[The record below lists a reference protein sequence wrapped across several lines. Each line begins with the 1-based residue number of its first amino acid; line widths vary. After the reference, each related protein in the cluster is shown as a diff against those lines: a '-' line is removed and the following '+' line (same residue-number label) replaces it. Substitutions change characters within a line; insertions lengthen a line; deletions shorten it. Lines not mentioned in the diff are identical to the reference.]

1 MSLKKEEKRCFT
13 NIKTVR
19 VCRTAA
25 VRVPVPVPVRRVPLD
40 RPDRLDLPGRP
51 EQEPLDRPGQPGPLE
66 QAPLGRPDL
75 LDLPRCV

>member
-51 EQEPLDRPGQPGPLE
+51 EQEPLDRPD
-66 QAPLGRPDL
+66 R
-75 LDLPRCV
+75 LDLPGRPELPWIVPVYNK